1 MRQAHPGSP
10 NSPVCRS
17 PQDLPRCFGIRVW
30 LDQTNKPGGHTH
42 THTHTF
48 PTAPRRCV
56 FWGVR
61 WFTTSWA
68 ENEGDIQ
75 HGLQVGVRTIGFH
88 FGSGWSMEKGFPL
101 PKKAGIT
108 VWSTWT
114 SEEYTKKLQSPLSS
128 WKWIYFWEFPETKI
142 RPSKENKTEWWVC
155 LWSFIYVNTPSIQ
168 FGKLYIRSPPPQL
181 PPLIF
186 YRTRE
191 KVNHQTSTW
200 RTPLFR
206 CFLVGGFKPNHL
218 KTIMRTSK

>member
-42 THTHTF
+42 THTHI
-48 PTAPRRCV
+48 PNGPKRCV